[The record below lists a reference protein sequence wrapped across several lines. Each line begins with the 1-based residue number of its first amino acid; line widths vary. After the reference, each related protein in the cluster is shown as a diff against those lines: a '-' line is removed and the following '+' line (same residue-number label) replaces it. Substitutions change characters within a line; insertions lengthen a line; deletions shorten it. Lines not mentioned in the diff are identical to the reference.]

1 MSEATP
7 TGPRRLVEVV
17 DAPRTRVRRPG
28 DLVGLVITVLG
39 IVVVLVLA
47 VYAHGTTEGV
57 TEDVQSA
64 FARILRGVVQIPV
77 SLLQGLITLSLPWIV
92 LVERI
97 VHRAYRQVVE
107 AVAASLVG
115 GATAVAFVWAL
126 DAWAPPAL
134 TRGLSI
140 TTGAETAIAMAPFVA
155 AIAAFLTA
163 SGARDQRRT
172 VAWSWNLFWIGLAL
186 AVITNEQTLPG
197 ALVTVLLGRAVGLV
211 ARYASGVYNERAYG
225 AALVEGIRRAGLD
238 PVRVVRVGNVSA
250 GVPPQAV
257 LTAST
262 APIGYTERGL
272 RNRPD
277 DGAPVPLS
285 PARAGTTRAGQAAGH
300 AAGAGVRR
308 GADDD
313 GATPLDLWP
322 ATRQV
327 EPTDADE
334 VIARAADPAT
344 LAHERPGQTRIY
356 AVTDAAGRR
365 WDVVALDGDRQV
377 IGTLAA
383 MWSSLKLRGI
393 ERRAVV
399 SLRQAAERASL
410 MTYAAAAAGV
420 RTPALA
426 GLAEAE
432 DSIILVH
439 EHVSG
444 VRRLSDLAE
453 HEITDAVLAEA
464 WSQVRRAHAAG
475 LAHRDLTADVVLVRG
490 HDVWIAGWTNGE
502 IASPELARRLDLAQ
516 MLALLA
522 VHVGVPRAVASAAR
536 VLDPSLL
543 GAIAPLLQPVALP
556 APTRILARERATTLD
571 ELRSALI
578 ELIPTAADVEPVQL
592 ARFSARTVI
601 TATIAVVAVWLL
613 LTTLNI
619 SQISDAVRDA
629 NPAWAAV
636 AFGLGMFTYL
646 GAAMSLVAFS
656 PTRLALWRT
665 TIVQVAA
672 SVVALVAPAGVGP
685 AALNLRYLTRRRVEA
700 PLAVASVALMQI
712 SQFTTT
718 VALLLVIAALTGTGG
733 ALQVPNA
740 TTLLV
745 MGAVVLVVGVA
756 LAVPQVRQWAWAKSA
771 PTLRQVWPRVL
782 WVVGQPGRL
791 GMGIL
796 GNVIMTGG
804 YIAAFAATLAAFGQ
818 EVPLTQLSIIYL
830 GGTALGSAVP
840 TPGGL
845 GTVELAL
852 SGGLTAAGIPAA
864 VAASIAVL
872 FRVLTFWGRVPLG
885 WVAMRYLQRKNDL

>member
-17 DAPRTRVRRPG
+17 DAPRARVRRPG
-28 DLVGLVITVLG
+28 DLVGLVVTVLG
-39 IVVVLVLA
+39 IVVVLLLA

-64 FARILRGVVQIPV
+64 FARILRGVIQIPV

-92 LVERI
+92 VVER
-97 VHRAYRQVVE
+97 VLQRAFRQLLE
-107 AVAASLVG
+107 AFVAGVLG
-115 GATAVAFVWAL
+115 GGLAVAFVWIL
-126 DAWAPPAL
+126 DTHAPLAL

-140 TTGAETAIAMAPFVA
+140 TTGAETVIAMAPFVA

-163 SGARDQRRT
+163 SGSRDRRRT
-172 VAWSWNLFWIGLAL
+172 VAWSWNLFWVGLAL

-197 ALVTVLLGRAVGLV
+197 ALVTVLLGRAVGLTI
-211 ARYASGVYNERAYG
+211 RYASGVYNERAYG
-225 AALVEGIRRAGLD
+225 LSLVEGIRRAGLD
-238 PVRVVRVGNVSA
+238 PVRIVRVGPLSP
-250 GVPPQAV
+250 GVAPQAV
-257 LTAST
+257 RTASV
-262 APIGYTERGL
+262 APIGYTEHGL
-272 RNRPD
+272 GARPNASAPA
-277 DGAPVPLS
+277 DGEPVPM
-285 PARAGTTRAGQAAGH
+285 PVTVAYR
-300 AAGAGVRR
+300 
-308 GADDD
+308 ADDD
-313 GATPLDLWP
+313 GVTPLELWP
-322 ATRQV
+322 PPTRGAGQA
-327 EPTDADE
+327 PDAGE
-334 VIARAADPAT
+334 VIAQAGEPAT
-344 LAHERPGQTRIY
+344 LAHERPGQGRLY
-356 AVTDAAGRR
+356 VVTDATDRR

-383 MWSSLKLRGI
+383 FWSSLRLRGI

-410 MTYAAAAAGV
+410 MSYAASAAGV

-432 DSIILVH
+432 DSVILAY

-444 VRRLSDLAE
+444 ARRLTDLAG
-453 HEITDAVLAEA
+453 HEVTDAILADA
-464 WSQVRRAHAAG
+464 WAQLRRAHAAG
-475 LAHRDLTADVVLVRG
+475 LAHRDLTADVVLVRSQQ
-490 HDVWIAGWTNGE
+490 VWIAGWTSGE

-536 VLDPSLL
+536 VLDHDVL

-556 APTRILARERATTLD
+556 QPTRVLARASKTTLD

-578 ELIPTAADVEPVQL
+578 ELIPTAAEVEPVQL
-592 ARFSARTVI
+592 TRFSVRTAV
-601 TATIAVVAVWLL
+601 TATVAVVAVWLL
-613 LTTLNI
+613 LTTLNLE
-619 SQISDAVRDA
+619 QISAAVRDA
-629 NPAWAAV
+629 NPAWAVV
-636 AFGLGMFTYL
+636 AFGLGMFTYV

-656 PTRLALWRT
+656 PIRIGLWRT

-672 SVVALVAPAGVGP
+672 SVIALVTPAGVGP
-685 AALNLRYLTRRRVEA
+685 AALNLRYLTRRKVDG
-700 PLAVASVALMQI
+700 PLAVASVALMQM
-712 SQFTTT
+712 SQFVTT
-718 VALLLVIAALTGTGG
+718 VALLLVIAAVTGSSGG
-733 ALQVPNA
+733 ALQMPNA
-740 TTLLV
+740 TTLTV
-745 MGAVVLVVGVA
+745 MGAVVLLVGVA
-756 LAVPQVRQWAWAKSA
+756 FAVPQVRHWTWAKA
-771 PTLRQVWPRVL
+771 GPTIRQVWPRVL

-818 EVPLTQLSIIYL
+818 HVPLTQLSIIYL

-885 WVAMRYLQRKNDL
+885 WGAMRYLQHKHDI